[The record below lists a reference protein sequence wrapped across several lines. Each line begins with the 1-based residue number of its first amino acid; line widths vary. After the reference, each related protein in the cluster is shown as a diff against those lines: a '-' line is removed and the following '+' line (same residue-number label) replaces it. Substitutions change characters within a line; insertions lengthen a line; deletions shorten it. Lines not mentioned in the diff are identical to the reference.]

1 MEETTTNDNEIYA
14 KEYVANKQMAETT
27 KVKLEE
33 FTQLDNLVEWEKM
46 EHDDKMKFYDFIRE
60 AYAQGNIYIAWEE
73 FLGAVQTFN
82 SNLNEELI
90 KDYFNKYQKGV
101 ELLLLSL

>member
-1 MEETTTNDNEIYA
+1 MEETITNDNEVYA
-14 KEYVANKQMAETT
+14 KDYVDKKQMAETT

-33 FTQLDNLVEWEKM
+33 FVKLDNLVEWDKM

-60 AYAQGNIYIAWEE
+60 AYAQGNIYVAWEE
-73 FLGAVQTFN
+73 FLGAVQT
-82 SNLNEELI
+82 SNTNLSEELI